1 MSKYSSQEVYQQA
14 CNNDRRNGNRHN
26 TADDDSLQHVV
37 LEVLD
42 LLRRLGHHV
51 DDLHAD
57 LIVQR
62 IAGIG
67 SSQHQATQQ
76 ERTYF
81 ELPWL
86 CAGKWS
92 AGWIFPT
99 AYQRYEPESRSG
111 TRQVLLP
118 GKVNIIDLA
127 LRDSTVEIS
136 SAHPV
141 PAGRPKSNSRRPC
154 SAGLHKDGRRFPS
167 RAVIGARKEGAS
179 AGVLVSYSVTFTFRE
194 RTLLK
199 GDPHVHSNASDGAFS
214 REQLLAESKKIGL
227 DFFFLTD
234 HNNYAHNSPP
244 MEYDHVCLFPGS
256 EWTHYDG
263 HAGMLGVCRPLRSPF
278 CVNSAAGAWEKLDE
292 ARQNGA
298 LVILNHPFCP
308 TCGWHFGLEGHTFD
322 LIEVWNGHTVPAG
335 NQACLAWWRQQL
347 CTGKRLP
354 VIGGSDFHRILPG
367 LQLGSPT
374 TAVYAMSRS
383 MEDILAAMRQGNCY
397 LLAAPDGPDLWA
409 EADGAI
415 LGETAAGGSCV
426 TIRLSHL
433 SGDETLRMITDL
445 GQEEAACPPRELTL
459 SRAFPRAGFVRFEL
473 RRGDQL
479 ILLSNPIYFQLT

>member
-1 MSKYSSQEVYQQA
+1 
-14 CNNDRRNGNRHN
+14 
-26 TADDDSLQHVV
+26 
-37 LEVLD
+37 
-42 LLRRLGHHV
+42 
-51 DDLHAD
+51 
-57 LIVQR
+57 
-62 IAGIG
+62 
-67 SSQHQATQQ
+67 
-76 ERTYF
+76 
-81 ELPWL
+81 
-86 CAGKWS
+86 
-92 AGWIFPT
+92 
-99 AYQRYEPESRSG
+99 
-111 TRQVLLP
+111 
-118 GKVNIIDLA
+118 
-127 LRDSTVEIS
+127 
-136 SAHPV
+136 
-141 PAGRPKSNSRRPC
+141 
-154 SAGLHKDGRRFPS
+154 
-167 RAVIGARKEGAS
+167 
-179 AGVLVSYSVTFTFRE
+179 
-194 RTLLK
+194 
-199 GDPHVHSNASDGAFS
+199 
-214 REQLLAESKKIGL
+214 
-227 DFFFLTD
+227 
-234 HNNYAHNSPP
+234 

-335 NQACLAWWRQQL
+335 NQACLAWWHQQL

>member
-1 MSKYSSQEVYQQA
+1 MSSSQKTFQIFI
-14 CNNDRRNGNRHN
+14 RP
-26 TADDDSLQHVV
+26 
-37 LEVLD
+37 
-42 LLRRLGHHV
+42 
-51 DDLHAD
+51 
-57 LIVQR
+57 
-62 IAGIG
+62 
-67 SSQHQATQQ
+67 QQ

-81 ELPWL
+81 ELPFSVPENVCRMDL
-86 CAGKWS
+86 S
-92 AGWIFPT
+92 YT
-99 AYQRYEPESRSG
+99 YQRYEPEAD
-111 TRQVLLP
+111 P
-118 GKVNIIDLA
+118 GPGSPPPREVNIIDLA
-127 LRDSTVEIS
+127 LRDSTGNFIGASGAGRSQIHISATDS
-136 SAHPV
+136 SAGYAKTAPLPGSWAV
-141 PAGRPKSNSRRPC
+141 IVGAYKVEPAG
-154 SAGLHKDGRRFPS
+154 G
-167 RAVIGARKEGAS
+167 
-179 AGVLVSYSVTFTFRE
+179 LVSYSVTFTFRE

-335 NQACLAWWRQQL
+335 NQACLAWWHQQL

-397 LLAAPDGPDLWA
+397 LLTAPDGPDLWA